1 MCGCW
6 ACGGLAC
13 CRCWRYGLRCGGCG
27 AWAGDLLAWP
37 AGVCVCVR
45 PCDLLELGADD
56 RRAGGRRPGPG
67 LLPAPPV
74 CMGAGMPAGGGLL
87 GLLPGWPAAAGHPGP
102 RVEIQKFSP
111 EKRPRRSFSKN
122 FPLRGNSRATKNFSK
137 KRLTSDTAP
146 CYISGT
152 ASDTAPCHSKQRSI
166 KFWRL

>member
-56 RRAGGRRPGPG
+56 RRAGAVVLGRACCQLRPCAWARVCLPGVVCWGCCRAG
-67 LLPAPPV
+67 LLPLGILGHGLKYRNFPRKNAP
-74 CMGAGMPAGGGLL
+74 GAAS
-87 GLLPGWPAAAGHPGP
+87 
-102 RVEIQKFSP
+102 QKI
-111 EKRPRRSFSKN
+111 